1 MTPID
6 VYTTAG
12 ANGQI
17 SSALETLP
25 GVQKVGESEGLFVR
39 GGTGTETKFF
49 MDGNL
54 VNNYFG
60 NSVPGIKAMDRLNT
74 SLFKGNVFSSGGYS
88 AVYGQALSGVLA
100 LESID
105 LPEKCCRFWDFSHF
119 ASGGIQRVNQE
130 KTFLRNFFRLF

>member
-1 MTPID
+1 
-6 VYTTAG
+6 
-12 ANGQI
+12 
-17 SSALETLP
+17 
-25 GVQKVGESEGLFVR
+25 
-39 GGTGTETKFF
+39 

-105 LPEKCCRFWDFSHF
+105 LPERNAADFGISPIF

-130 KTFLRNFFRLF
+130 KTHSYGISFKLFLSRTHAENSKI

>member
-6 VYTTAG
+6 VLHNSWSKWSNFIG
-12 ANGQI
+12 ARNLTW
-17 SSALETLP
+17 SS
-25 GVQKVGESEGLFVR
+25 KVGESEGLFVR

-105 LPEKCCRFWDFSHF
+105 LPERNAADF
-119 ASGGIQRVNQE
+119 GISPILQVAEFNE
-130 KTFLRNFFRLF
+130 LIKKNILLTEFL

>member
-1 MTPID
+1 M
-6 VYTTAG
+6 
-12 ANGQI
+12 
-17 SSALETLP
+17 
-25 GVQKVGESEGLFVR
+25 R
-39 GGTGTETKFF
+39 GGIGTETKFF

-105 LPEKCCRFWDFSHF
+105 LPERNAADLDFSHF
-119 ASGGIQRVNQE
+119 CKRRNSAS
-130 KTFLRNFFRLF
+130 

>member
-74 SLFKGNVFSSGGYS
+74 SLF
-88 AVYGQALSGVLA
+88 
-100 LESID
+100 
-105 LPEKCCRFWDFSHF
+105 
-119 ASGGIQRVNQE
+119 
-130 KTFLRNFFRLF
+130 